1 MYIDEHLTFDYHT
14 NHIAS
19 KLNRS
24 LYCISKVKHFLPPPA
39 LRSLYFALFH
49 SHLSYC
55 PTITGCASTSNINKI
70 TLLQQ
75 KAIRIIS
82 NSTYHEHT
90 APIFKKLQILTY
102 TKLIHYSKL
111 NFMHSYTYNYCPN
124 SFDNTW
130 TQNIER
136 EDIPY
141 LRNANLLTVPHPR
154 IELFKKSPLYSLP
167 TLWNLL
173 DDTRF
178 QQCKQTFRIC
188 LKNKLID
195 EPE

>member
-1 MYIDEHLTFDYHT
+1 MLLE
-14 NHIAS
+14 AK
-19 KLNRS
+19 KLIWPLKHSGRNS
-24 LYCISKVKHFLPPPA
+24 LRYMI
-39 LRSLYFALFH
+39 
-49 SHLSYC
+49 
-55 PTITGCASTSNINKI
+55 GCASTSNINKI
-70 TLLQQ
+70 TLLQK

-102 TKLIHYSKL
+102 PKLIHYSKL

-124 SFDNTW
+124 SFANTW

-173 DDTRF
+173 DDTRL
-178 QQCKQTFRIC
+178 QQCKRTFRIC